1 MINWNRLKK
10 FVKVEVDPKCM
21 QTNFGGC
28 GLSSFKDFAP
38 FRIWPNFPLVVKK
51 LNQLESAKK
60 FVQVGVDVK
69 CLYTN
74 FGWRGLSGFRDFA
87 PFLLPSKTA
96 KIPFQTM
103 DYSP

>member
-1 MINWNRLKK
+1 M
-10 FVKVEVDPKCM
+10 
-21 QTNFGGC
+21 
-28 GLSSFKDFAP
+28 
-38 FRIWPNFPLVVKK
+38 VVKK

-60 FVQVGVDVK
+60 FMQVGVDVK

-87 PFLLPSKTA
+87 PFLLLSKMA
-96 KIPFQTM
+96 IIPFQTM

>member
-1 MINWNRLKK
+1 M
-10 FVKVEVDPKCM
+10 KVEVDPKCM

-38 FRIWPNFPLVVKK
+38 FRIWPNFHLVVKK

-60 FVQVGVDVK
+60 FIQVGVDVK

-74 FGWRGLSGFRDFA
+74 FGWRGLSA
-87 PFLLPSKTA
+87 W
-96 KIPFQTM
+96 FQRFCSFSSAFKNGQNPLS
-103 DYSP
+103 DNEL